1 MNDSG
6 VTRVA
11 VYIDFDN
18 IVISRYDQVHG
29 RGQFQRDKVRGSGRA
44 DRPADPEIAEK
55 LRRAS
60 VDVGAVIDF
69 ASSFGTLVL
78 TRAYADWSDPV
89 NAGYRGQLVSRA
101 VDLVQLFP
109 AAAYAKNGADI
120 RLAVDA
126 VEDMFRLPD
135 LTHVVIVAGDSDY
148 IALAQRCRRLGR
160 YVVGVGV
167 AGSTSKA
174 LAAACDELV
183 TYDALP
189 GITPVGASPQP
200 AARTAGAQT
209 GNEEPG
215 GAPPARGP
223 RRTRR
228 SAATVTDEAAVT
240 DETDPD
246 AEDPQDV
253 ATRLLERALRLGQEK
268 DDADWLHSSTVKSQM
283 RRMDPSFSER
293 ALGYR
298 SFSDFVKSREAVAE
312 LDEASSARLVR
323 LNPALTAQ

>member
-1 MNDSG
+1 MNDPG
-6 VTRVA
+6 GTRVA

-29 RGQFQRDKVRGSGRA
+29 RSQFQRDKVRGFSQGDRTSEPEVA
-44 DRPADPEIAEK
+44 DK
-55 LRRAS
+55 LRRAT
-60 VDVGAVIDF
+60 VDVGAIIDF

-78 TRAYADWSDPV
+78 TRAYADWSAPV
-89 NAGYRGQLVSRA
+89 NADYRGQLVSRA

-148 IALAQRCRRLGR
+148 IALAQRGRRLGR

-167 AGSTSKA
+167 AGSTSRS

-189 GITPVGASPQP
+189 GISLPEEPAP
-200 AARTAGAQT
+200 AA
-209 GNEEPG
+209 EPAESG
-215 GAPPARGP
+215 GTT
-223 RRTRR
+223 RTRASR
-228 SAATVTDEAAVT
+228 RGKRAATTGPDESEAEAEAEA
-240 DETDPD
+240 DNEIEAD
-246 AEDPQDV
+246 AEDPQLV

-268 DDADWLHSSTVKSQM
+268 DDADWLHSSAVKSQM

-298 SFSDFVKSREAVAE
+298 SFSDFVKSRESVAE
-312 LDEASSARLVR
+312 LDDTSTARLVR
-323 LNPALTAQ
+323 LNPAMTAP

>member
-1 MNDSG
+1 MNDPG

-18 IVISRYDQVHG
+18 IVVSRYDQVHG
-29 RGQFQRDKVRGSGRA
+29 RGQFQRDKVRGFSQA
-44 DRPADPEIAEK
+44 DRLADPDLAEK
-55 LRRAS
+55 VRRAT

-78 TRAYADWSDPV
+78 TRAYADWSAPV
-89 NAGYRGQLVSRA
+89 NADYRGQLVSRA

-109 AAAYAKNGADI
+109 AAVYAKNGADI

-167 AGSTSKA
+167 AGSTSRA

-189 GITPVGASPQP
+189 GIEPADAPPLPDGPATGVQPQP
-200 AARTAGAQT
+200 GESGA
-209 GNEEPG
+209 
-215 GAPPARGP
+215 APPARGS
-223 RRTRR
+223 RR
-228 SAATVTDEAAVT
+228 SRQPASAIV

-246 AEDPQDV
+246 SEDPQQA
-253 ATRLLERALRLGQEK
+253 ATRLLERALRLGQDK
-268 DDADWLHSSTVKSQM
+268 DDADWLHSSAVKSQM

-298 SFSDFVKSREAVAE
+298 SFTDFVKSRAAIAE
-312 LDEASSARLVR
+312 LDETSPVRLVR
-323 LNPALTAQ
+323 LSPAMTQR

>member
-1 MNDSG
+1 MTEPGD
-6 VTRVA
+6 TRVA

-29 RGQFQRDKVRGSGRA
+29 RGQFQRDKVRGFSRDGRL
-44 DRPADPEIAEK
+44 ADPDTADKI
-55 LRRAS
+55 RRAT

-78 TRAYADWSDPV
+78 TRAYADWSAPV
-89 NAGYRGQLVSRA
+89 NADYRGQLVSRA

-167 AGSTSKA
+167 AGSTSRS

-189 GITPVGASPQP
+189 GITPAGVAAAGASPPPAPAAGEPAEPQEPGDARSARGTRRTRQP
-200 AARTAGAQT
+200 AAAVSD
-209 GNEEPG
+209 EP
-215 GAPPARGP
+215 
-223 RRTRR
+223 
-228 SAATVTDEAAVT
+228 
-240 DETDPD
+240 DPEP
-246 AEDPQDV
+246 EDPQEQ

-268 DDADWLHSSTVKSQM
+268 DDADWLHSSAVKSQM

-312 LDEASSARLVR
+312 LDETDPGRLIR
-323 LNPALTAQ
+323 LNPAMTAQ